1 MPCSKSSQ
9 SLTKIVIMIK
19 MFPTAKEILAVQ
31 KFLKR
36 FSKITIPAESKF
48 ELSQYLK
55 DFPCQQLGA
64 LSTRTELKGY
74 ISEMQ
79 RKARNKN
86 HSNSIF
92 WQVFV
97 SNVVN
102 FRYGCL
108 ILKCLIRSCRGPICM
123 TRVLR
128 MCKEYLNISNLG
140 NFTLPFRA

>member
-1 MPCSKSSQ
+1 MQFCFSNHTMPCSKSSQ

-19 MFPTAKEILAVQ
+19 MFPTTKEILAVQ

-36 FSKITIPAESKF
+36 FSKITISAESKF

-86 HSNSIF
+86 HSKFNLLAGFCIQCGQFSL
-92 WQVFV
+92 W
-97 SNVVN
+97 
-102 FRYGCL
+102 L
-108 ILKCLIRSCRGPICM
+108 
-123 TRVLR
+123 
-128 MCKEYLNISNLG
+128 LNIEMSY
-140 NFTLPFRA
+140 

>member
-1 MPCSKSSQ
+1 
-9 SLTKIVIMIK
+9 

-36 FSKITIPAESKF
+36 FSKITISAESKF

-86 HSNSIF
+86 HSNSNF
-92 WQVFV
+92 WQVL
-97 SNVVN
+97 
-102 FRYGCL
+102 YPMLL
-108 ILKCLIRSCRGPICM
+108 ILTMAAKYLK
-123 TRVLR
+123 VLFGAV
-128 MCKEYLNISNLG
+128 EVQY
-140 NFTLPFRA
+140 A